1 MIGANLGSDVQNRV
15 DAYKYNPVAL
25 QQRYMKSQELV
36 DLLALQKMKSEKDAY
51 ARDMQMKMNNNPNT
65 IKQQLEAEMVG
76 RTKDDVVR
84 GVAGV
89 LKNKQSQAQS
99 NINKVAESGVA
110 GQQASNMLKLADGG
124 IVGFAGPEGSEVPKN
139 REEQIRIL
147 RNKYSANLISKEEY
161 LKEAA
166 KIRSKGPQGP
176 IAQRSAKKSDD
187 LFFATTKNRQDDPD
201 RSTISDKSTQSL
213 NPAINFEKPVDD
225 KTGENMPVGIQ
236 ALNAEVDSLEGTGLG
251 KLPAPNFGTGTGIDG
266 AAITPKAKITP
277 EIKEKPIVPEV
288 KSVQPEQKTD
298 LSGIGAV
305 KYEAPDYSKLSL
317 NDPVKQG
324 ILSALSEDPQKAVDF
339 QARTPTEQAT
349 IDRLLKE
356 RMDLRAG
363 ITDSDKL
370 RTDAL
375 LSGLLAGPSATAGGA
390 FRNLGRGILGAE
402 QLQEK
407 VKRDELDAVN
417 KMFLAEAD
425 KQQKIKGDAFSK
437 AQDVRKS
444 GVTSGASLLANEQA
458 RVQGDAKSFFDA
470 DKANQT
476 AAIKKAEIKSKE
488 FVSQQ
493 NNKVRIDIANMEK
506 GINEQKIKVQREAN
520 QIKKTQGEIDAAR
533 HILNNMETII
543 NGAQKNI
550 TAAYDKQIKELDNP
564 LGAGKGLEPA
574 EIANKKAELEK
585 QKQQAI
591 ADRVADLKIDA
602 DYARK
607 IILGRVST
615 KSGKKTSNMDEVD
628 KILGIK

>member
-15 DAYKYNPVAL
+15 DAYKDNPVAL

-236 ALNAEVDSLEGTGLG
+236 ALNAEVDSFEGVGLG

>member
-1 MIGANLGSDVQNRV
+1 MALGLESNIAETAKAFQG
-15 DAYKYNPVAL
+15 NPQAL
-25 QQRYMKSQELV
+25 QQRYTQKQDLF
-36 DLLALQKMKSEKDAY
+36 DLLALNMIKKNQDAAKRSLMLSQQKMPGTVLEQVEGAVTKNAAEKV
-51 ARDMQMKMNNNPNT
+51 K
-65 IKQQLEAEMVG
+65 
-76 RTKDDVVR
+76 
-84 GVAGV
+84 GVAGA
-89 LKNKQSQAQS
+89 LATKNAQTKARM
-99 NINKVAESGVA
+99 NKIAGISGA
-110 GQQASNMLKLADGG
+110 PAPNMARMASGG
-124 IVGFAGPEGSEVPKN
+124 IIGFADEGSVPKN

-166 KIRSKGPQGP
+166 EIRSKGPQGP

-201 RSTISDKSTQSL
+201 RSIISDKDTQSL

-236 ALNAEVDSLEGTGLG
+236 ALEAQVDNLEGTGLG

-266 AAITPKAKITP
+266 AAITPKEKKIVSETTP
-277 EIKEKPIVPEV
+277 KPIVPEV
-288 KSVQPEQKTD
+288 KSTQPEQKTD
-298 LSGIGAV
+298 VSGIGSVA
-305 KYEAPDYSKLSL
+305 YQAPDYSKLSL
-317 NDPVKQG
+317 NDPVKAAIKAQ
-324 ILSALSEDPQKAVDF
+324 LEEDPQKAVDF
-339 QARTPTEQAT
+339 QARTPAEQAF
-349 IDRLLKE
+349 IDKMLKE
-356 RMDLRAG
+356 RMDMRANMM
-363 ITDSDKL
+363 DPDKL
-370 RTDAL
+370 SSDRLSQML
-375 LSGLLAGPSATAGGA
+375 LGARGATAGEA
-390 FRNLGRGILGAE
+390 FRTAGIAGINAE
-402 QLQEK
+402 RAQEK
-407 VKRDELDAVN
+407 LRRSEFDALNKLYMDEAN
-417 KMFLAEAD
+417 KS
-425 KQQKIKGDAFSK
+425 QKIKGDAFK
-437 AQDVRKS
+437 TAQDVRKS
-444 GVTSGASLLANEQA
+444 ATTTGGNLLANEQA
-458 RVQGDAKSFFDA
+458 RVQGDAKGFFDA
-470 DKANQT
+470 SKANQT

-574 EIANKKAELEK
+574 EIANKKAQLEK

>member
-1 MIGANLGSDVQNRV
+1 MALGLESNIAETAKAFQG
-15 DAYKYNPVAL
+15 NPQAL
-25 QQRYMKSQELV
+25 QQRYTQKQDLF
-36 DLLALQKMKSEKDAY
+36 DLLALNMIKKNQDAAKRSLMLSQQKMPGTVLEQVENAVTKNAAEKV
-51 ARDMQMKMNNNPNT
+51 K
-65 IKQQLEAEMVG
+65 
-76 RTKDDVVR
+76 
-84 GVAGV
+84 GVAGA
-89 LKNKQSQAQS
+89 LATKDAQTKARMNKIAGIAGAPAP
-99 NINKVAESGVA
+99 NMARMASGGV
-110 GQQASNMLKLADGG
+110 
-124 IVGFAGPEGSEVPKN
+124 VGFADEGSVPKN

-166 KIRSKGPQGP
+166 EIRSKGPQGP
-176 IAQRSAKKSDD
+176 IAQRSFKKSDD

-201 RSTISDKSTQSL
+201 RSTISNKKTQSF

-236 ALNAEVDSLEGTGLG
+236 ALNAEVDSFEGVGLG
-251 KLPAPNFGTGTGIDG
+251 KLPAPNFGVAKGDDIDP
-266 AAITPKAKITP
+266 AITPKEKKIVPETTP
-277 EIKEKPIVPEV
+277 KSIVPEV
-288 KSVQPEQKTD
+288 ILDQPEQKTN

-305 KYEAPDYSKLSL
+305 KYEAPDYSQLSL
-317 NDPVKQG
+317 NDPVKEAIKAQ
-324 ILSALSEDPQKAVDF
+324 LEEDPQKAVDF
-339 QARTPTEQAT
+339 QARTPAEQAFIDKMRKERT
-349 IDRLLKE
+349 DMRANMFDPDKLASDRLAQ
-356 RMDLRAG
+356 M
-363 ITDSDKL
+363 
-370 RTDAL
+370 L
-375 LSGLLAGPSATAGGA
+375 LGAKGATAGEA
-390 FRNLGRGILGAE
+390 FRTAGLAGINADRNVENLRRSEFDALNK
-402 QLQEK
+402 LYM
-407 VKRDELDAVN
+407 DEYN
-417 KMFLAEAD
+417 KS
-425 KQQKIKGDAFSK
+425 QKIKGDAFK
-437 AQDVRKS
+437 TAQDVKKS
-444 GVTSGASLLANEQA
+444 ATTAGSNLLANEQA
-458 RVQGDAKSFFDA
+458 RVQADAKGFFDA
-470 DKANQT
+470 SQANQT

-574 EIANKKAELEK
+574 EIANKKAQLEK

>member
-1 MIGANLGSDVQNRV
+1 MIGVNLGSDVQDRV
-15 DAYKYNPVAL
+15 NAYRDNPAAL
-25 QQRYMKSQELV
+25 QQRYMQSQELI
-36 DLLALQKMKSEKDAY
+36 DLLAMQKMKSEKEAY
-51 ARDMQMKMNNNPNT
+51 ARDMQMKIENKPAT
-65 IKQQLEAEMVG
+65 IAQQYEAELTG
-76 RTKDDVVR
+76 RTKNDVLK
-84 GVAGV
+84 GISGV
-89 LKNKQSQAQS
+89 LQNKQAMAQK
-99 NINKVAESGVA
+99 NIDRVASKGIA
-110 GQQASNMLKLADGG
+110 GQQASNMLKLAEGG
-124 IVGFAGPEGSEVPKN
+124 VIGFADEGSVPKN

-166 KIRSKGPQGP
+166 EIRSKGPQGP

-201 RSTISDKSTQSL
+201 RSTISNKSTQSL

-236 ALNAEVDSLEGTGLG
+236 ALNAEVDSFEGVGLG
-251 KLPAPNFGTGTGIDG
+251 KLPAPNFGVAKGDDIDP
-266 AAITPKAKITP
+266 AITPKTKITP

-288 KSVQPEQKTD
+288 KSVQPEQRTD

-305 KYEAPDYSKLSL
+305 AYEAPDYSKLSL
-317 NDPVKQG
+317 NDPVKQA
-324 ILSALSEDPQKAVDF
+324 IKAQLEEDPQKAVDF
-339 QARTPTEQAT
+339 QARTPAEQAM
-349 IDRLLKE
+349 IDKLLKE
-356 RMDLRAG
+356 RMDLRSS
-363 ITDSDKL
+363 ITDPDKL
-370 RTDAL
+370 STDAL
-375 LSGLLAGPSATAGGA
+375 LSGLLAGPSSTPGGA

-407 VKRDELDAVN
+407 VKRDELGAIN

-444 GVTSGASLLANEQA
+444 ATTAGGNLLANEQA
-458 RVQGDAKSFFDA
+458 RVQGDAKGFFDA
-470 DKANQT
+470 SKANQT

-493 NNKVRIDIANMEK
+493 NNKVRIDISNMEK
-506 GINEQKIKVQREAN
+506 SINEQKIKVQREAN

-574 EIANKKAELEK
+574 EIANKKAQLEK